1 MLNALRHQRNRPFL
15 HVLVFGQLVSL
26 ISVLVFST
34 CAMPS
39 IWRHASA
46 EAQPQSCSESSNH
59 FHAHAGHSQVTT
71 KDCSYKSCLAFQ
83 PNPAAEFAFDIPKI
97 PDVILGFIWMTLGLF
112 LYASTQPPPRTNS
125 PPDGQRIPL
134 FHQFCSL
141 LI

>member
-1 MLNALRHQRNRPFL
+1 M
-15 HVLVFGQLVSL
+15 LVFVQLVNL

-39 IWRHASA
+39 IWRHASV
-46 EAQPQSCSESSNH
+46 EAQPQSCSETSNH
-59 FHAHAGHSQVTT
+59 FHAHGGHSHFTT

-97 PDVILGFIWMTLGLF
+97 PDVILSFIWMTLGLL
-112 LYASTQPPPRTNS
+112 LYAPTQPPPRTNS
-125 PPDGQRIPL
+125 PPDGHRIPL